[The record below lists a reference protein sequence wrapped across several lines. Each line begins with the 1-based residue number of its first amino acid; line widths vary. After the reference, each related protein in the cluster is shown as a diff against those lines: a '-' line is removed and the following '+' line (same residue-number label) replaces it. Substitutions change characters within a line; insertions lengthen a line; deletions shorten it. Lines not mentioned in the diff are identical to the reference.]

1 MLNPRFWERNV
12 ARGIP
17 AGAGRPRAANAGPG
31 GPAESGRTAPHSLLL
46 LVILLLSS
54 GAAGA
59 GGQKAPEPP
68 VLTRAEQIRRLTP
81 EQASLGYPVRLRAV
95 VTLGMDR
102 RPEDSA
108 YLAVQDS
115 SAGVWV
121 NTTDMPAPL
130 PKVGQL
136 IELEGITT
144 WGYFAPSVAKPRVAI
159 VGQAPMPAAR
169 PMLIPEFQSGNYDS
183 QWVELRGVVREAK
196 VETKGPTYGAG
207 VHDSPITRLDIAG
220 RDGRFQAI
228 IPGADSKAGHLVDA
242 KIVIR
247 GICVSELN
255 PKRQLVTTQ
264 LFSPGLAFIDV
275 EEPAPGDP
283 FSIPVTPVSS
293 LLRLTPP
300 AGSGHRVRVQGTVT
314 RQNPGVSLYIQDGTD
329 GFHIRSGQRTL
340 VQVGDRVDV
349 VGFAAPGE
357 FAPLLEQSQF
367 RRLGDGK
374 APAPAQ
380 VTAEQALHGD
390 CDSAL
395 VRIDARLQNQ
405 HPGPGS
411 RILVLEV
418 GGVFFTAVLLQ
429 PPGIDERR
437 LVNSSL
443 LRVTGICSVRAAVQL
458 EDTRLPQS
466 FRLLLRSADD
476 IRVLDEPSWWT
487 APRTALILA
496 AMAAAVLLALGGVA
510 FLLRARRQLEW
521 RVQERTVELQKAK
534 AAAEA
539 ANRAKSDF
547 LAHMS
552 HELRTPMNGVLGY
565 VRLALEKTTDSE
577 QRECL
582 TVAAESAEA
591 LLRVINDVLDFSKI
605 EAGCLTLEAVSFQP
619 HAVVSRSVDLFKP
632 QAAAKGIRL
641 ESEVEPDVP
650 RFVTGDPTRLQQVLI
665 NLMGNAVKFT
675 PAGSVACHVRREE
688 GASEVVTLR
697 FSVIDTG
704 IGIAPDRQQA
714 IFEKFTQADDSVARQ
729 YGGTGLGLA
738 ISSRLVELAGGR
750 IWVDSRP
757 GEGSS
762 FHFTLPVVPAAAPVE
777 SGEAAVSREMRS
789 LSILLA
795 EDNAVSQRLM
805 ERMLRRLNHAV
816 TVAGD
821 GLAAFQEYEHGAYDV
836 VLMDVQMPRMDG
848 LESTRKIRE
857 LERSRGGHIPIVA
870 LTAHAL
876 DANRRECFE
885 AGVDAYITKPVRL
898 DDLLAAIGR
907 CIGPDQVA

>member
-1 MLNPRFWERNV
+1 
-12 ARGIP
+12 
-17 AGAGRPRAANAGPG
+17 
-31 GPAESGRTAPHSLLL
+31 
-46 LVILLLSS
+46 
-54 GAAGA
+54 
-59 GGQKAPEPP
+59 
-68 VLTRAEQIRRLTP
+68 
-81 EQASLGYPVRLRAV
+81 
-95 VTLGMDR
+95 
-102 RPEDSA
+102 
-108 YLAVQDS
+108 
-115 SAGVWV
+115 
-121 NTTDMPAPL
+121 
-130 PKVGQL
+130 
-136 IELEGITT
+136 
-144 WGYFAPSVAKPRVAI
+144 
-159 VGQAPMPAAR
+159 
-169 PMLIPEFQSGNYDS
+169 
-183 QWVELRGVVREAK
+183 
-196 VETKGPTYGAG
+196 
-207 VHDSPITRLDIAG
+207 
-220 RDGRFQAI
+220 
-228 IPGADSKAGHLVDA
+228 
-242 KIVIR
+242 
-247 GICVSELN
+247 
-255 PKRQLVTTQ
+255 
-264 LFSPGLAFIDV
+264 
-275 EEPAPGDP
+275 
-283 FSIPVTPVSS
+283 
-293 LLRLTPP
+293 
-300 AGSGHRVRVQGTVT
+300 
-314 RQNPGVSLYIQDGTD
+314 
-329 GFHIRSGQRTL
+329 
-340 VQVGDRVDV
+340 
-349 VGFAAPGE
+349 
-357 FAPLLEQSQF
+357 
-367 RRLGDGK
+367 
-374 APAPAQ
+374 
-380 VTAEQALHGD
+380 
-390 CDSAL
+390 
-395 VRIDARLQNQ
+395 
-405 HPGPGS
+405 
-411 RILVLEV
+411 
-418 GGVFFTAVLLQ
+418 
-429 PPGIDERR
+429 
-437 LVNSSL
+437 
-443 LRVTGICSVRAAVQL
+443 
-458 EDTRLPQS
+458 
-466 FRLLLRSADD
+466 
-476 IRVLDEPSWWT
+476 
-487 APRTALILA
+487 
-496 AMAAAVLLALGGVA
+496 
-510 FLLRARRQLEW
+510 
-521 RVQERTVELQKAK
+521 VELQKAK